1 MKTAINVEVFFDQE
15 LLEIQNGASDDEILE
30 ADFFDITIESL
41 IKVYPAK
48 NVEEEDALIELFTTD
63 AEIEIK
69 RAFLENNNL
78 IGKKINLEITA
89 SDDIDQLHKGNYP
102 RDIPEDRRRISDFQL
117 VIYDNL
123 VENQKL

>member
-15 LLEIQNGASDDEILE
+15 LLEIKNDASDDEILE

-78 IGKKINLEITA
+78 IGKKLI
-89 SDDIDQLHKGNYP
+89 
-102 RDIPEDRRRISDFQL
+102 
-117 VIYDNL
+117 
-123 VENQKL
+123 

>member
-1 MKTAINVEVFFDQE
+1 MQK
-15 LLEIQNGASDDEILE
+15 LKL
-30 ADFFDITIESL
+30 
-41 IKVYPAK
+41 
-48 NVEEEDALIELFTTD
+48 
-63 AEIEIK
+63 K

-123 VENQKL
+123 VENQKIVKNFNNYFSKMETLGILSLLV

>member
-1 MKTAINVEVFFDQE
+1 M
-15 LLEIQNGASDDEILE
+15 
-30 ADFFDITIESL
+30 
-41 IKVYPAK
+41 YPVK

-89 SDDIDQLHKGNYP
+89 SDDIDQL
-102 RDIPEDRRRISDFQL
+102 R
-117 VIYDNL
+117 
-123 VENQKL
+123 KLDSRYVM